1 MVAWFHLVEGEQ
13 TLQSGNVDFGRK
25 KNVTKGCVAWN
36 DERKA
41 LPRVGV

>member
-1 MVAWFHLVEGEQ
+1 MVKGKQ
-13 TLQSGNVDFGRK
+13 TLQSGNVDFRRE